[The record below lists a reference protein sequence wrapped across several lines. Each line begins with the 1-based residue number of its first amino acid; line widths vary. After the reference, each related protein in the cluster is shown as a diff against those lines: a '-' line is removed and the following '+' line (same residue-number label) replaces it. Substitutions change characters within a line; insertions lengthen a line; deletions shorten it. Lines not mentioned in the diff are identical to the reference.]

1 MTNLPL
7 QRSALFGSAALV
19 LAIVTV
25 LTLRVNAAQPL
36 SVTDLTQQTHFHG
49 LAVDRADPSRLYLA
63 THHGLYAVGGDG
75 TAKLISDD
83 RNDYMGFTPHPSDT
97 ATLYAS
103 GHPAG
108 GGNMGVLVSKNGGK
122 TWQRIAT
129 GVNGPVDF
137 HQMDVSPADP
147 QVLYGAY
154 AGSLQISRDG
164 GATWSV
170 VGPAPEGL
178 IDLAASAK
186 DANTLYAATQDGLLK
201 SEDGGKSW
209 TDAYLLRQ
217 PATMVHVTSEGE
229 VYAFLVGT
237 GLIRT
242 SEPSLSWQT
251 LGNGF
256 GEGYVLHLA
265 VAPGGE
271 RLYAVGVPPQG
282 HEQALL
288 VSQDGGESWFPLAGS

>member
-1 MTNLPL
+1 M
-7 QRSALFGSAALV
+7 
-19 LAIVTV
+19 IVSMRLEATPSLTV
-25 LTLRVNAAQPL
+25 AELTE
-36 SVTDLTQQTHFHG
+36 QTHFHG

-63 THHGLYAVGGDG
+63 THHGLYVVGSDG
-75 TAKLISDD
+75 TATLISNNQ
-83 RNDYMGFTPHPSDT
+83 NDYMGFTPYPADT

-103 GHPAG
+103 GHPAS
-108 GGNMGVLVSKNGGK
+108 GGNMGVLVSKDGGAS
-122 TWQRIAT
+122 WQQIAT

-147 QVLYGAY
+147 RVLYGTY
-154 AGSLQISRDG
+154 AGSLQTSRDG
-164 GATWSV
+164 GTTWSV

-186 DANTLYAATQDGLLK
+186 DANILYAATQGGLLK

-209 TDAYLLRQ
+209 MDAYLVRQ
-217 PATMVHVTSEGE
+217 PATMVQVTPEGE

-242 SEPSLSWQT
+242 GEPSLSWQT
-251 LGNGF
+251 IGNDF
-256 GEGYVLHLA
+256 GELYVLHLA

-271 RLYAVGVPPQG
+271 RLYAAAVSAQG

-288 VSQDGGESWFPLAGS
+288 ISRDGGKSWSSLAGA

>member
-7 QRSALFGSAALV
+7 RHGILFGGAALV
-19 LAIVTV
+19 LTILIV
-25 LTLRVNAAQPL
+25 LAWRPDAAQPL
-36 SVTDLTQQTHFHG
+36 SVADLARQTHFHG
-49 LAVDRADPSRLYLA
+49 LAVDRADSSRLYLA
-63 THHGLYAVGGDG
+63 THHGLYAVGQDG
-75 TAKLISDD
+75 TATLLSDN
-83 RNDYMGFTPHPSDT
+83 RNDYMGFTPHPADA

-103 GHPAG
+103 GHPVG
-108 GGNMGVLVSKNGGK
+108 GGNLGVLVSRDGGT
-122 TWQRIAT
+122 TWRQIAT

-147 QVLYGAY
+147 RVLYGVH
-154 AGSLQISRDG
+154 AGSLQVSRDG
-164 GATWSV
+164 GASWSV

-186 DANTLYAATQDGLLK
+186 DANVLYATTEGGLLQ
-201 SEDGGKSW
+201 SEDGGQSW
-209 TDAYLLRQ
+209 REAYLLRR
-217 PATMVHVTSEGE
+217 PATMVQATPEGE

-251 LGNGF
+251 LGTGF
-256 GEGYVLHLA
+256 GAGYLLHLA
-265 VAPGGE
+265 VAPGE
-271 RLYAVGVPPQG
+271 RLYAVGVTGQG

-288 VSQDGGESWFPLAGS
+288 TSRDGGGTWSPLAGS

>member
-7 QRSALFGSAALV
+7 KLGALFGGAALV

-25 LTLRVNAAQPL
+25 LTLPLDAAQPL
-36 SVTDLTQQTHFHG
+36 SVADLTQQTHFHG
-49 LAVDRADPSRLYLA
+49 LAVDRSDPSRLYLA
-63 THHGLYAVGGDG
+63 THHGLYAVGQDG
-75 TAKLISDD
+75 TATLISDNQ
-83 RNDYMGFTPHPSDT
+83 NDYMGFMPHPSDVG
-97 ATLYAS
+97 TLYAS

-108 GGNMGVLVSKNGGK
+108 GGNMGVLVSKDGGT
-122 TWQRIAT
+122 TWQQIAT

-154 AGSLQISRDG
+154 AGSLQTSRDG
-164 GATWSV
+164 GTTWDV

-178 IDLAASAK
+178 IGLAAWAK
-186 DANTLYAATQDGLLK
+186 DANTLYAATQGGLLK
-201 SEDGGKSW
+201 SGDGGRTW
-209 TDAYLLRQ
+209 REAYLVRQ
-217 PATMVHVTSEGE
+217 PATMVQVTPEGE

-237 GLIRT
+237 GLIHT
-242 SEPSLSWQT
+242 SEPRLSWQT
-251 LGNGF
+251 LGNDF
-256 GEGYVLHLA
+256 GERYLLHLA

-271 RLYAVGVPPQG
+271 RLYAAGVSAQG

-288 VSQDGGESWFPLAGS
+288 VSRDGGTSWSPL